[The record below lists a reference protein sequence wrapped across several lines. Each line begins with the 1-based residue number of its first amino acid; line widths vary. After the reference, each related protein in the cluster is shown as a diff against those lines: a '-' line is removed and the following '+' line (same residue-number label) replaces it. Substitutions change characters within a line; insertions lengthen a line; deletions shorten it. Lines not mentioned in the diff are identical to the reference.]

1 VPEHV
6 ISAYQKLITR
16 GLFRASDQGNGHDR

>member
-1 VPEHV
+1 V

-16 GLFRASDQGNGHDR
+16 GLFTPPAKGNGDDR